1 MRYFLTPRFV
11 PVLVLVPVL
20 LVLAALTA
28 CSEAGEG
35 HLFEVESTGV
45 VSGDA
50 FLDLGR
56 TGTRAPGDPSLAGLQ
71 LALVMF
77 GSRDT
82 VTLALSDTA
91 GFFGAQDLP
100 LGSYQVVPDPGFL
113 GDSLEVT
120 RISPSPAE
128 VRRGPGTEVSVGI
141 SFPVREVEEILEGP
155 SGVRLYARG
164 IALNS
169 RESLPG
175 SAVHIRSGDRALRA
189 VDMAPLEIQPGDSIL
204 ILGRTRRVAGRVILE
219 EGLGRR
225 LRQAVAAP
233 TPWEVTT
240 LEAASASEG
249 TLAAD
254 FVMVTGVEVLDVR
267 TSFGEMVVTVSDG
280 SGSLVLR
287 FPTGYLAQIRVES
300 LEPGTVF
307 DVQGIL
313 LRAGAGASWELRPRV
328 PTDLMG
334 LEPAP

>member
-1 MRYFLTPRFV
+1 MRYFHSPRSV
-11 PVLVLVPVL
+11 PAL
-20 LVLAALTA
+20 LLLSGLAAWGLVA

-56 TGTRAPGDPSLAGLQ
+56 TGARAPGDPSLTGLQ

-82 VTLALSDTA
+82 VALALSDTA
-91 GFFGAQDLP
+91 GFFGARDLP
-100 LGSYQVVPDPGFL
+100 LGSYLVVPDPGFL

-128 VRRGPGTEVSVGI
+128 VRRGPGTAISVGV

-155 SGVRLYARG
+155 TGVRLYAQG
-164 IALNS
+164 IALNA
-169 RESLPG
+169 RGSLPG
-175 SAVHIRSGDRALRA
+175 SAVHIRSGDRALR
-189 VDMAPLEIQPGDSIL
+189 VVGVAPLEVQPGDSIL
-204 ILGRTRRVAGRVILE
+204 ILGRTQLSAGRVILE

-225 LRQAVAAP
+225 LRQGVTAP
-233 TPWEVTT
+233 IHWEVSTS
-240 LEAASASEG
+240 EAASAGGG
-249 TLAAD
+249 TLADD
-254 FVMVTGVEVLDVR
+254 FVVVTGVEVLDVR
-267 TSFGEMVVTVSDG
+267 TSFGETLATVSDE
-280 SGSLVLR
+280 SGPVVVR
-287 FPTGYLAQIRVES
+287 FPTGYLGEIRVEA

-307 DVQGIL
+307 DVRGVL
-313 LRAGAGASWELRPRV
+313 LRAGTGASWELRPRV

>member
-1 MRYFLTPRFV
+1 MRYFHSLRSA
-11 PVLVLVPVL
+11 PVL
-20 LVLAALTA
+20 LLLGVLAA

-35 HLFEVESTGV
+35 HLFQVESTGV

-56 TGTRAPGDPSLAGLQ
+56 TGTRAAGDPSLAGLE

-82 VTLALSDTA
+82 VALAQSDTA
-91 GFFGAQDLP
+91 GFFGARELP
-100 LGSYQVVPDPGFL
+100 LGSFLIVPDPGFL

-128 VRRGPGTEVSVGI
+128 VRRGPGTEISVGI
-141 SFPVREVEEILEGP
+141 SFPIREVEEILEGP
-155 SGVRLYARG
+155 TGVRLYARG

-169 RESLPG
+169 RGSLPG
-175 SAVHIRSGDRALRA
+175 SAVHIRSGDRALRV
-189 VDMAPLEIQPGDSIL
+189 VDVAPLVVQPGDSIL
-204 ILGRTRRVAGRVILE
+204 ILGRTQRPAGRVILE
-219 EGLGRR
+219 EGLGRL
-225 LRQAVAAP
+225 LRQGVAAP
-233 TPWEVTT
+233 APWEITT
-240 LEAASASEG
+240 IQAASAAG
-249 TLAAD
+249 GGRNDDL
-254 FVMVTGVEVLDVR
+254 VMVTGVEVLDVR
-267 TSFGEMVVTVSDG
+267 SSFGEIVATVSDG
-280 SGSLVLR
+280 SGPVVVR
-287 FPTGYLAQIRVES
+287 FPSGYLTELRVEA

-313 LRAGAGASWELRPRV
+313 LRAGSGTSWELRPRV

>member
-1 MRYFLTPRFV
+1 MRYANSLGSAFV
-11 PVLVLVPVL
+11 LSL
-20 LVLAALTA
+20 LWVLAA

-35 HLFEVESTGV
+35 HLFQIESTGV

-56 TGTRAPGDPSLAGLQ
+56 TGARAPGDPSLVGLE

-91 GFFGAQDLP
+91 GFFGARNLP
-100 LGSYQVVPDPGFL
+100 LGSFMIVPDPGFL

-128 VRRGPGTEVSVGI
+128 VRRGPGTAISVGI
-141 SFPVREVEEILEGP
+141 SFPVREVEEILGGP
-155 SGVRLYARG
+155 TGVRLYARG

-175 SAVHIRSGDRALRA
+175 SAVHIRAGDRALRV
-189 VDMAPLEIQPGDSIL
+189 VDVAPLVIQPGDSIL
-204 ILGRTRRVAGRVILE
+204 ILGRTQRVAGRVILE

-225 LRQAVAAP
+225 LRQGVTAP
-233 TPWEVTT
+233 VPWPLTT
-240 LEAASASEG
+240 MAASAAG
-249 TLAAD
+249 GGRGDD
-254 FVMVTGVEVLDVR
+254 FVTVTGVEVLDVR
-267 TSFGEMVVTVSDG
+267 TSFGETVATVSDG
-280 SGSLVLR
+280 SGPLVVR
-287 FPTGYLAQIRVES
+287 FPSGYLAQLRVEA

-313 LRAGAGASWELRPRV
+313 LRAGSGAVRELRPRV
-328 PTDLMG
+328 PTDLIG